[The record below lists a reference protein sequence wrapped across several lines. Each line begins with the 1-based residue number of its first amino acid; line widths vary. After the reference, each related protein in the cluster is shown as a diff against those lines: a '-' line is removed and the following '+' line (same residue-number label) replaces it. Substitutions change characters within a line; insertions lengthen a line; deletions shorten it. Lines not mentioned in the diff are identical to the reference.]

1 MQKSLNNIIKS
12 IAETAFVSGAT
23 LFPII
28 VQVSH
33 AFLLGFIVF
42 FLLDIL
48 TKKWA
53 DPSVVFFHVL
63 RDYFPAFGAGLLA
76 HSIILSCTGGLPVT
90 IALYGVLG
98 VTILLFYCFSV
109 LILLAKKG
117 LTLSKN

>member
-1 MQKSLNNIIKS
+1 MQKSFNNVIKS

-23 LFPII
+23 LFPIV

-33 AFLLGFIVF
+33 AFLLVFIVF
-42 FLLDIL
+42 FLLDVL

-53 DPSVVFFHVL
+53 DPTVVFFHVL
-63 RDYFPAFGAGLLA
+63 REYLPSFGAGLLA
-76 HSIILSCTGGLPVT
+76 HSFMLSCTGGVPVT

-109 LILLAKKG
+109 LILLAKKA
-117 LTLSKN
+117 